1 MFSPTDVFYVL
12 AFLRADHST
21 CNGILPHP
29 SLPYFITYGID
40 STVKLWRATTPV
52 DNEVDDSD
60 VVSLN

>member
-1 MFSPTDVFYVL
+1 MNVL

-40 STVKLWRATTPV
+40 STVKLWRATIPV
-52 DNEVDDSD
+52 DNEFVDDSNTVSND
-60 VVSLN
+60 VKP